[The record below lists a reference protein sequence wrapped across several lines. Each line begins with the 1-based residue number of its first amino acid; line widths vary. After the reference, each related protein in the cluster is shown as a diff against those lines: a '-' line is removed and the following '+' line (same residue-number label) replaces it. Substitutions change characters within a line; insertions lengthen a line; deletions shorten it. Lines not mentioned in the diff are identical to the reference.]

1 MTTLLTADELAKAL
15 PGVPG
20 WSGDTDEIS
29 RTVKAPDFIT
39 GIRLVDAVADAAE
52 AADHHPDIDIRWTK
66 VTFRLA
72 THALGG
78 VTQRDLDLAQ
88 QINTL
93 ADQHGGE

>member
-1 MTTLLTADELAKAL
+1 MATLLKADELAKAL
-15 PGVPG
+15 PEVSG
-20 WSGDTDEIS
+20 WAGDTDEIA

-52 AADHHPDIDIRWTK
+52 AADHHPDIDVRWTK

-78 VTQRDLDLAQ
+78 VTERDLNLAQ
-88 QINTL
+88 QINQL
-93 ADQHGGE
+93 AEQHRCA